1 MSTNKSKTREL
12 ILNGNLYKVLFL
24 ISFPIVITNII
35 QAFYD
40 LTDMFY
46 VGKLG
51 AMPLSALS
59 LAGPVNFFIMA
70 IAMGMATGSI
80 SLMSKCIG
88 EGNFSR
94 FSRYAG
100 QLIVLNFVL
109 SLFVAICAFF
119 LLSIF

>member
-1 MSTNKSKTREL
+1 
-12 ILNGNLYKVLFL
+12 
-24 ISFPIVITNII
+24 
-35 QAFYD
+35 
-40 LTDMFY
+40 MFY

-59 LAGPVNFFIMA
+59 LAGPVNFFIIA

-109 SLFVAICAFF
+109 SLFVTICAFF
-119 LLSIF
+119 LLIIF